1 MGARART
8 REPTF
13 SINFR
18 PRTPLGAQSVPEVRF
33 LTVLGRFRS
42 IWERFWVDLES
53 IFGDFCDIDL
63 KDRRHTDGKIMN
75 HACANPTYTLQFHID
90 LGRLG
95 HGGGYAAG
103 NWIYIYI

>member
-42 IWERFWVDLES
+42 IWERFLVDLES
-53 IFGDFCDIDL
+53 IFGDFC
-63 KDRRHTDGKIMN
+63 
-75 HACANPTYTLQFHID
+75 ID

-103 NWIYIYI
+103 NWIYI